1 MQILNFL
8 TLSLLGG
15 LSLARTL
22 TQRAALTQV
31 ANFGSN
37 PGSLNMYIYVP
48 ANVAASPG
56 VVFTLHGASGN
67 AQKQF
72 TSTPYATLAERYGF
86 IAVYPESPQGAWDAT
101 SSKSLLHNGGGAS
114 QSIANMAAY
123 VISTY
128 RANSS
133 KVFVSGVSSG
143 GTMAFT
149 LAGAYPDVFKSV
161 IVYSAASTA
170 NIKNQYPGYTGSYP
184 SIQLYL
190 GSVDTIIG
198 ASSFNTSLAN
208 WASLLGYDTTPDQT
222 LTNSPV
228 NGWTTYVLGDKLEG
242 IWAQGVGHPVSTQGN
257 EDMKW
262 WGFAK

>member
-1 MQILNFL
+1 MEILNFL
-8 TLSLLGG
+8 TLSLLCGF
-15 LSLARTL
+15 SLARTL
-22 TQRAALTQV
+22 AQRAALTQV

-48 ANVAASPG
+48 ANIASSPG

-67 AQKQF
+67 AQQQF

-128 RANSS
+128 KANSS

-143 GTMAFT
+143 GTMA
-149 LAGAYPDVFKSV
+149 VSSV
-161 IVYSAASTA
+161 
-170 NIKNQYPGYTGSYP
+170 
-184 SIQLYL
+184 
-190 GSVDTIIG
+190 
-198 ASSFNTSLAN
+198 SS
-208 WASLLGYDTTPDQT
+208 
-222 LTNSPV
+222 
-228 NGWTTYVLGDKLEG
+228 
-242 IWAQGVGHPVSTQGN
+242 
-257 EDMKW
+257 
-262 WGFAK
+262 

>member
-1 MQILNFL
+1 MRLLNLLAL
-8 TLSLLGG
+8 TLLGN
-15 LSLARTL
+15 LSMAGPTDK
-22 TQRAALTQV
+22 RAALTQV
-31 ANFGSN
+31 TSFGSN
-37 PGSLNMYIYVP
+37 PGNLNMYIYVP
-48 ANVAASPG
+48 AEVAASPG

-67 AQKQF
+67 AQQQF
-72 TSTPYATLAERYGF
+72 ASTPYATLAEQYGF

-114 QSIANMAAY
+114 QSIASMAAY
-123 VISTY
+123 VVSTY
-128 RANSS
+128 KANTS

-149 LAGAYPDVFKSV
+149 LAGAYPDVFKSA

-170 NIKNQYPGYTGSYP
+170 NIKNQYPGYTGTYP

-190 GSVDTIIG
+190 GSTDTIIG
-198 ASSFNTSLAN
+198 TSTFNKSLAN
-208 WASLLGYDTTPDQT
+208 WAPVLGYDTAPDQV

-228 NGWTTYVLGDKLEG
+228 SGWTTYVLGSKLEG
-242 IWAQGVGHPVSTQGN
+242 IYAQGVGHPVSTQGN

-262 WGFAK
+262 WGFV

>member
-1 MQILNFL
+1 MQLLNFL
-8 TLSLLGG
+8 TITLLCGV
-15 LSLARTL
+15 SLARALAKRATL
-22 TQRAALTQV
+22 TQVT
-31 ANFGSN
+31 NFGSN

-48 ANVAASPG
+48 DNIATSPG
-56 VVFTLHGASGN
+56 IVFTLHGASGN
-67 AQKQF
+67 AQQQF
-72 TSTPYATLAERYGF
+72 TSTPYATLVEQYGF

-128 RANSS
+128 EANPS

-149 LAGAYPDVFKSV
+149 LAGAYPDVFKSA

-170 NIKNQYPGYTGSYP
+170 NIKNQYPGYTGTYP

-190 GSVDTIIG
+190 GSADTVIG
-198 ASSFNTSLAN
+198 TSTFNRSLAN
-208 WASLLGYDTTPDQT
+208 WAPVLGYDTTPDQV

-228 NGWTTYVLGDKLEG
+228 SEG

-262 WGFAK
+262 WGFAQ